1 MQASAGKQASGG
13 IQASAFF
20 ALFLSLFFFLSVY
33 FTLLFFFTQASP
45 DSARHAFLAM
55 ICNDFNIKVVSATS
69 KYTAISKKVVAKSAR
84 DNPERDCGWFW
95 VIYSSSKKFKR
106 MAREALEVCLWVL
119 KESNK
124 SRFDSSVGQEQC
136 IDHIPYYLSGLSRA
150 HFFRQP
156 VYGPCI
162 VCLIAGNE
170 IKIWLWKPWKWSCRK
185 LPCLHLIVM
194 INISFDQKE
203 QRFRRFSLSPW
214 KKLLL
219 LDISNKSLKKKAET
233 VHQ

>member
-1 MQASAGKQASGG
+1 MQASAAKQASGG

-20 ALFLSLFFFLSVY
+20 ALFLSLLFFLSVY

-69 KYTAISKKVVAKSAR
+69 KYTAISNKVVAKSAR

-124 SRFDSSVGQEQC
+124 SRFDGYCVRNSVLIISHVTFRDC
-136 IDHIPYYLSGLSRA
+136 RVHIVSNNLSWNCCSWQKLYTWVLCFLGDWKTML
-150 HFFRQP
+150 
-156 VYGPCI
+156 
-162 VCLIAGNE
+162 
-170 IKIWLWKPWKWSCRK
+170 KI
-185 LPCLHLIVM
+185 
-194 INISFDQKE
+194 
-203 QRFRRFSLSPW
+203 
-214 KKLLL
+214 
-219 LDISNKSLKKKAET
+219 
-233 VHQ
+233 